1 MEMKGKGLII
11 LDVNGTTQNYF
22 PYKDN
27 EEMKELV
34 EKFYKIQEV
43 KDIIIVDYQEQKVYF
58 ANSNGG
64 VWLPYFINI

>member
-34 EKFYKIQEV
+34 EKFS
-43 KDIIIVDYQEQKVYF
+43 IVRQRPFGMY
-58 ANSNGG
+58 S
-64 VWLPYFINI
+64 P